1 MSTVIQPV
9 SALPRPMFEKRPREL
24 GVYRLPDGREFVAST
39 LHADG
44 CALYAV
50 PAWWSYGGA
59 EYWADRDGRILSR
72 GVPTPWRVA
81 DLEDTGRTASYPKP
95 NIL

>member
-1 MSTVIQPV
+1 MSTIIQPA
-9 SALPRPMFEKRPREL
+9 ALTPAIPQGRPREL
-24 GVYRLPDGREFVAST
+24 GVYRLPDGREFVASS

-44 CALYAV
+44 CALYAAR
-50 PAWWSYGGA
+50 AWSSYGNA